1 MVYAGVIGLEG
12 SRPADTLRS
21 RSSVVGVEGSR
32 STVDPTGIRH
42 RGRDGIAISYGIAVR
57 EIQLA
62 AADGVEEAEAHGEF
76 HFLTFDKLCT
86 EDEVTRGKVG
96 LDGVRHFVLGSG
108 IQQHCR
114 IVLYVLGIMDM
125 RPAEA
130 QRHTQVPVLPD
141 TVFGT
146 DGEHRVLREGIELFL
161 DSHTAG
167 YSTVDRRTG
176 FRLNGQSRSE
186 ADGVEGDTYCPGAY
200 ARLIPPLRLRF
211 LVLGIEHRK
220 SYERCKKG

>member
-12 SRPADTLRS
+12 ARPAYPLCS
-21 RSSVVGVEGSR
+21 RSSVVGVQGSR

-42 RGRDGIAISYGIAVR
+42 RRRNRIAIGHGIAVR

-62 AADGVEEAEAHGEF
+62 AADSIEEAEAHGEF
-76 HFLTFDKLCT
+76 HFLSFHELRT
-86 EDEVTRGKVG
+86 ENEVTGGKVG
-96 LDGVRHFVLGSG
+96 FDGVRHFVLGSG

-114 IVLYVLGIMDM
+114 IVLYVFGIMDM
-125 RPAEA
+125 RTAET
-130 QRHTQVPVLPD
+130 QCHTQVPVLLD
-141 TVFGT
+141 AVFGA
-146 DGEHRVLREGIELFL
+146 DGEYRVLREGIELFL

-186 ADGVEGDTYCPGAY
+186 ADGVESDTYCPGAY
-200 ARLIPPLRLRF
+200 ARLIPLLRLRF